1 MAKAQ
6 PCGFPVLPSWAHVGN
21 RLAVV
26 PEQEAFRSKTRIDSL
41 VREYIAHIFA
51 SKRFSG
57 ARVDAWYLQTMF
69 GMRTG
74 TGPKIDTE
82 FLEELSAPVVSRFLD
97 ALMQERKLSGK
108 SINRYRELLN
118 RLVNWAARERGIIM
132 PGHVNPVAFVRPYKE
147 RRPAARYLGLDDI
160 KRQLDVLENH
170 PMIKAMVATY
180 IYAGLR
186 RSELLWL
193 TRTDIDVKAARYGVI
208 RIRAKKVAGKFWET
222 KTGKDRA
229 VPVNSA
235 LRPFLDA
242 YEAIADPD
250 RVWFFPSRRGGRWDA
265 DNFAQVLREINRAA
279 GLAWSCLDFRHTFGS
294 QLAMKGTSLYK
305 ISDLMG
311 NSPDICRRHYAVL
324 SMECLIDEVEFP
336 PLPPDEPNK

>member
-6 PCGFPVLPSWAHVGN
+6 SCGFPVLPSWAHVGN

-26 PEQEAFRSKTRIDSL
+26 PEQEAFHTKTRIDSL

-69 GMRTG
+69 GMRPK
-74 TGPKIDTE
+74 TGPRIDAE
-82 FLEELSAPVVSRFLD
+82 FLEEITATAVSRFLD
-97 ALMQERKLSGK
+97 ALMRERKLSGK
-108 SINRYRELLN
+108 TVNRFRELLN
-118 RLVNWAARERGIIM
+118 RLINWAARERGIIM

-147 RRPAARYLGLDDI
+147 RRTAVRYLTLDDI
-160 KRQLDVLENH
+160 KRQFDALENH
-170 PMIKAMVATY
+170 PVIKAMAAMF
-180 IYAGLR
+180 IFAGLR

-193 TRTDIDVKAARYGVI
+193 TRADVDLKASRHGVV
-208 RIRAKKVAGKFWET
+208 RIRAKKVSGQFWET
-222 KTGKDRA
+222 KTGKDRS

-235 LRPFLDA
+235 LRSFLDV

-250 RVWFFPSRRGGRWDA
+250 RVWFFPSSRGGRWDP
-265 DNFAQVLREINRAA
+265 DNFAERLREINRAA
-279 GLAWSCLDFRHTFGS
+279 GLSWSCLDFRHTFGS
-294 QLAMKGTSLYK
+294 QLAMKGVSLYK
-305 ISDLMG
+305 ISELMG
-311 NSPDICRRHYAVL
+311 NSPEVCRRHYAVL

-336 PLPPDEPNK
+336 SLLEPNK